1 MLQMRRYPVLL
12 FIIICLMIRVFAGQT
27 YVEAAIERV
36 ELYTKTCVAVD
47 PECSFHHEKAVL
59 DLGDSPSHELNLSLH
74 LLGHLL
80 GIGGSVLTMPELPKL
95 FNPLLVHWS
104 LVIRPVSIFHPPKN

>member
-1 MLQMRRYPVLL
+1 MRRHSVLL
-12 FIIICLMIRVFAGQT
+12 LIIICLMIRVFAGQT

-36 ELYTKTCVAVD
+36 ELYTKTCVSVD

-74 LLGHLL
+74 LLG
-80 GIGGSVLTMPELPKL
+80 IGGPVLTMPELPKL
-95 FNPLLVHWS
+95 FNPLLVHRS
-104 LVIRPVSIFHPPKN
+104 LLIRPVSIFHPPKN

>member
-1 MLQMRRYPVLL
+1 MLHSRRYPVLL
-12 FIIICLMIRVFAGQT
+12 LVIICLMIRVFAGQT

-36 ELYTKTCVAVD
+36 ELYTKTCVEMD
-47 PECSFHHEKAVL
+47 LECSMHHDKVTL

-80 GIGGSVLTMPELPKL
+80 GLGVQMPSL
-95 FNPLLVHWS
+95 FPASRVFNSS
-104 LVIRPVSIFHPPKN
+104 LFYWVIPIRPVSIFHPPKN